1 MTDVTKPALTQEFFT
16 QVFINGA
23 RFDPISVGLSEQTQ
37 VEGNPAQLDFVK
49 SVELLKEAYEHRHN
63 PVRDKLIILGMLDTI
78 KGELLTANLN
88 YGRSISLG
96 DVVLHYGVAY
106 RPAGAV
112 NIIQTKAERKRGEI
126 PGIIPADEFGRP
138 LRDLTE
144 LTGADLYDP
153 VQAEHEAVLQQQY
166 EREEKQMSANNPAAD
181 GDFDIDALS
190 ALDLEAAEKVA
201 EEKQA
206 GGGEVV
212 EASNECDGGGCK
224 I

>member
-49 SVELLKEAYEHRHN
+49 SVELLKEAYDHRHN

-78 KGELLTANLN
+78 KSELPTANLN
-88 YGRSISLG
+88 YVRSISLS
-96 DVVLHYGVAY
+96 DVVLHYGIAMRKVE
-106 RPAGAV
+106 PTNV
-112 NIIQTKAERKRGEI
+112 ILDEAEPQRKRGEI
-126 PGIIPADEFGRP
+126 PGFIPANEFGET
-138 LRDLTE
+138 LVETDTW
-144 LTGADLYDP
+144 DP

-166 EREEKQMSANNPAAD
+166 EREENAMSGNNPAAD
-181 GDFDIDALS
+181 GDFNIDALS
-190 ALDLEAAEKVA
+190 SLDLDAAERAA

>member
-1 MTDVTKPALTQEFFT
+1 MTDVTKPVFKQELFT

-23 RFDPISVGLSEQTQ
+23 RFDPISVGLSDQTQ
-37 VEGNPAQLDFVK
+37 RDDNPEQLDFVK
-49 SVELLKEAYEHRHN
+49 AVELLRSAYVHRHN
-63 PVRDKLIILGMLDTI
+63 PVRDKLIIMGMLDTI
-78 KGELLTANLN
+78 MAELPTGNLN
-88 YGRSISLG
+88 YNRSISLG
-96 DVVLHYGVAY
+96 DVVLHYGVAL
-106 RPAGAV
+106 RKAPPANV
-112 NIIQTKAERKRGEI
+112 IPDEVKPERKRGEI
-126 PGIIPADEFGRP
+126 PGIIPANEFGET
-138 LRDLTE
+138 LT
-144 LTGADLYDP
+144 DDIPWDP

-166 EREEKQMSANNPAAD
+166 EREEKEMSGNTPAAD
-181 GDFDIDALS
+181 GDFNIDALS